1 MKPLKS
7 MFTRKPLLLFLA
19 GLFFILSS
27 CGGGDDGDPAAP
39 ETDPEL
45 NSLPEDTGGTHTPF
59 VLGSTEADL
68 GYYVYLPGGYDGEG
82 KNKSYPLLVFLHGQT
97 ERGDGTPTPSVLNKV
112 LANGV
117 PKLIK
122 NGQWDPT
129 YPMIVVSPQYH
140 GTTGNPNNWGAGSP
154 APLKNFIKYMID
166 HYRVNISRIYL
177 TGMSHGGNGVYDY
190 ITMEPE
196 ATNYVAAAVPVA
208 AYGAGS
214 GFNKSKNLPIWAFV
228 GEKDVT
234 NCATTTT
241 FVTKFNE
248 QVPAPKYQAKLT
260 IFPDATHDVWTR
272 TYSSSGIGTADTD
285 HDAFNE
291 SIYDWMFRYKRE

>member
-1 MKPLKS
+1 
-7 MFTRKPLLLFLA
+7 MFTRKPLELLFLA

-27 CGGGDDGDPAAP
+27 CGGGDDDPAAP
-39 ETDPEL
+39 EEDSEL
-45 NSLPEDTGGTHTPF
+45 TSLPEDTGGTHTPF
-59 VLGSTEADL
+59 LLGSTDADY
-68 GYYVYLPGGYDGEG
+68 GYYLYLPGGYDDAG

-97 ERGDGTPTPSVLNKV
+97 ERGDGTSSPTVLNKV

-122 NGQWDPT
+122 NDQWDPT

-140 GTTGNPNNWGAGSP
+140 VIDPDHPGNANNWGAGS
-154 APLKNFIKYMID
+154 ATPLKNFIKYMID
-166 HYRVNISRIYL
+166 HYRINISRIYL

-196 ATNYVAAAVPVA
+196 ATNYIAAAVPVA

-228 GEKDVT
+228 GENDGV
-234 NCATTTT
+234 NATTTT
-241 FVTKFNE
+241 SFVTKFND
-248 QVPAPKYQAKLT
+248 QVPAPKYPAKLT
-260 IFPDATHDVWTR
+260 IFPDAPHDVWTR
-272 TYSSSGIGTADTD
+272 TYSSSGIGTADPG

-291 SIYDWMFRYKRE
+291 SIYDWMFKYKRE